1 MIEYLM
7 PIGGLIAGALIY
19 FALYESV
26 EEHLNIKINKN
37 ILFPIFII
45 IMLVFG
51 VFITEYIQM
60 NERAGMNSSG
70 AQKVIVYPCFTE
82 STGACNDLTNKM
94 NNDNY
99 TAYQAG
105 KETSLNLF
113 IGFSLIDTIMKNV
126 FSFFCVG
133 ILFLWGGV
141 TLYSLKRV
149 KE

>member
-1 MIEYLM
+1 MMEYLM

-19 FALYESV
+19 LALHESV
-26 EEHLNIKINKN
+26 EEHLNVKINKN
-37 ILFPIFII
+37 IFFPVFVII
-45 IMLVFG
+45 VLIFG
-51 VFITEYIQM
+51 VFIAEYIQT

-70 AQKVIVYPCFTE
+70 AQKVSVYPCFTE
-82 STGACNDLTNKM
+82 STGACNDLTSKM
-94 NNDNY
+94 NNENY
-99 TAYQAG
+99 ASYQAG
-105 KETSLNLF
+105 KETTLNLY
-113 IGFSLIDTIMKNV
+113 IGFSLVDTIMKNV